1 MRFKVPKD
9 VDIEDR
15 IVGPLTI
22 KQLGWLGGGFLLCIA
37 IWQMADVQLAVFM
50 GLIIM
55 SCCGAFAFVKPYNQ
69 SLVSFCGSVFVFVT
83 KPKQYLW
90 RRIGFVFPRHQQTE
104 SKRNKEMLIVV
115 KKGFPSKDV
124 EKLTETIDSGGSVVF

>member
-22 KQLGWLGGGFLLCIA
+22 KQLGWIGGGFLLCVG
-37 IWQMADVQLAVFM
+37 IWQMADVQLAVFL
-50 GLIIM
+50 GIIIM
-55 SCCGAFAFVKPYNQ
+55 ASCGAFAFLRPYNQ
-69 SLVSFCGSVFVFVT
+69 SLVGFFGSVFVFLT

-90 RRIGFVFPRHQQTE
+90 RRMGFNFPRNKNTN
-104 SKRNKEMLIVV
+104 KKDRNIMILM
-115 KKGFPSKDV
+115 KKGFPTEEV
-124 EKLTETIDSGGSVVF
+124 EKLTKTIDSGGTIT